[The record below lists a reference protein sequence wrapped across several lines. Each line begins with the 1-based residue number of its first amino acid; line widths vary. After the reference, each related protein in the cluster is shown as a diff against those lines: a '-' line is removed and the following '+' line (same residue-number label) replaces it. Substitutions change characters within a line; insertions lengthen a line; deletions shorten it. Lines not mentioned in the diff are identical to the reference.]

1 MSNFPYYNTMKFT
14 DIFKTNV
21 QFVEEYSN
29 SQIPSKISTVNA
41 NTLYYL
47 LYARFGNNPI
57 ANYDINQFKYKIWSI
72 IFQYGPTWEK
82 RLDIQEK
89 LRGLTE
95 KEMMQGAKSISNMA
109 LNPDQEP
116 DESQIDEL
124 KYVSNQNVN
133 KQTKSVLGAY
143 AELWN
148 LLRIDVT
155 KSFLDNFRPLFRAFV
170 IPDKEYV
177 YETSEE

>member
-1 MSNFPYYNTMKFT
+1 MSNLPYYNTMKFT
-14 DIFKTNV
+14 DIFVTNE
-21 QFVEEYSN
+21 QFVEEYTN
-29 SQIPSKISTVNA
+29 SQIPSIISTVNA

-89 LRGLTE
+89 LRGLSE

-133 KQTKSVLGAY
+133 KQTKSILGAY